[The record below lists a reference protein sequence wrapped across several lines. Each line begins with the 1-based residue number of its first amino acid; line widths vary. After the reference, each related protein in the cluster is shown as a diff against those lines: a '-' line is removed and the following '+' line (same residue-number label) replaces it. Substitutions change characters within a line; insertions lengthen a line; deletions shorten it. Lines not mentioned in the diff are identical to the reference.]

1 MKEKNKKNLRI
12 IFIANAP
19 LSSKKISIYQTLCQ
33 AQSLGKECKLFLLI
47 PNRYDFLI
55 QGKDI
60 YPYANSILGIEK
72 KINFKIKTINY
83 LDLFKYKWINHH
95 LRFAISNFMF
105 AYSAIKN
112 ALTHENDLIYT
123 RDFYTMIILSTL
135 KSFKLIKNQ
144 VAFES
149 HQFNKIRKLFTKN
162 IDFLVLINSYQK
174 KQYKHK
180 KSIVLHDCVWEKDIK
195 KYTIYDCEKKSIF
208 FSGSCT
214 KEKGIERLLSLA
226 DNLEDYKFYIASLE
240 NYKDSNLPRHFIK
253 KNIIW
258 LGRLKREE
266 IICFLEKMEYCILPN
281 EINYKNNLYTSPM
294 KLFEYLSSG
303 KAIIA
308 SPINT
313 VKEILDKSSFY
324 ELPNEKNLFPKFA
337 ESFRT
342 SDPQKVSKNYHKIIN
357 KYTWE
362 KRSVKFINFI
372 KS

>member
-135 KSFKLIKNQ
+135 RKTCLLVILIPIFQMKSLKIKICLLKLKKRNI
-144 VAFES
+144 
-149 HQFNKIRKLFTKN
+149 QF
-162 IDFLVLINSYQK
+162 Q
-174 KQYKHK
+174 
-180 KSIVLHDCVWEKDIK
+180 
-195 KYTIYDCEKKSIF
+195 
-208 FSGSCT
+208 
-214 KEKGIERLLSLA
+214 
-226 DNLEDYKFYIASLE
+226 FY
-240 NYKDSNLPRHFIK
+240 
-253 KNIIW
+253 
-258 LGRLKREE
+258 
-266 IICFLEKMEYCILPN
+266 
-281 EINYKNNLYTSPM
+281 
-294 KLFEYLSSG
+294 
-303 KAIIA
+303 
-308 SPINT
+308 
-313 VKEILDKSSFY
+313 
-324 ELPNEKNLFPKFA
+324 
-337 ESFRT
+337 
-342 SDPQKVSKNYHKIIN
+342 
-357 KYTWE
+357 
-362 KRSVKFINFI
+362 
-372 KS
+372 